1 MPHFKDAGT
10 VFFVTPTHC
19 ATGRVTVSGRG
30 RSGTVCWAPAPG
42 LGRGLGPGCCAAR
55 LGSSRLSTLR
65 LCQTEGRSRS
75 RAKPAKPHQSRCL
88 SGLLSCQRRPACLQR
103 LACSLR
109 PAAVQPLPRMSYC
122 RVVAPSQPRLLSRLA
137 VPACTAGQTIES
149 GFDAMPPCCLPRV
162 EKCEGDHQ
170 AAAEGRQVSHG
181 LGRRHGGVLFARN
194 VQLYW
199 CDVSSAAE
207 ERCFCPAR
215 RDYLV
220 AASIISSSLITVK
233 IYDEKTTTKI

>member
-88 SGLLSCQRRPACLQR
+88 SGLLSCQRRPACSGLPA
-103 LACSLR
+103 ACGLR
-109 PAAVQPLPRMSYC
+109 PC
-122 RVVAPSQPRLLSRLA
+122 SRF
-137 VPACTAGQTIES
+137 PACPTVVSWHQVNPDCSRGWL
-149 GFDAMPPCCLPRV
+149 CPRV
-162 EKCEGDHQ
+162 PRDRLSNRVSMRCPP
-170 AAAEGRQVSHG
+170 AAFHKSRKM
-181 LGRRHGGVLFARN
+181 RRRPSGCH
-194 VQLYW
+194 
-199 CDVSSAAE
+199 
-207 ERCFCPAR
+207 
-215 RDYLV
+215 
-220 AASIISSSLITVK
+220 
-233 IYDEKTTTKI
+233 